1 MAEIIAKLDDFV
13 LNRAS
18 QTTSGTIQ
26 KVGVIGGGAMGQEIA
41 KTISQHGFEIII
53 IDLDDDRVQEA
64 MSGIARKLDEEISH
78 WGMTNGEKRLI
89 LSRIKAGTDYQML
102 ADCDIVIEAINSRKQ
117 GTSLDIR
124 KDIFCKIENV
134 VHRDTIITSNTAILM
149 ISDLASGLKF
159 PDRAVGLHFISP
171 TDKIKVLEVVKSSRT
186 SDEVYKTILRF
197 VKMLEKKPIQLAES
211 PGNLTTR
218 MTVVLINE
226 ACNMLMEGV
235 ACIKDID
242 ETMKSNLG
250 FMFGPFELADRIGLD
265 KLMKWMDGLY
275 NEFGDQIYKT
285 SPVIKR
291 LVRNNFLGK
300 ATGEG
305 FYRYDSTGKIVGQTV
320 SCPEFR

>member
-1 MAEIIAKLDDFV
+1 MAEVIAKLEDFV
-13 LNRAS
+13 LNRTN

-41 KTISQHGFEIII
+41 KTISQHGFEVII
-53 IDLDDDRVQEA
+53 IDLDDERVEEA
-64 MSGIARKLDEEISH
+64 MNGIARILDEEISH

-89 LSRIKAGTDYQML
+89 LSRIKAGTEYKML

-117 GTSLDIR
+117 GTSLDLR
-124 KDIFCKIENV
+124 KEIFGKIESV
-134 VHRDTIITSNTAILM
+134 VSRDTIITSNTAILM

-171 TDKIKVLEVVKSSRT
+171 TDKIKVLEVVRSSRT
-186 SDEVYKTILRF
+186 SEEVYKTTLRF

-305 FYRYDSTGKIVGQTV
+305 FYRYDSSGKIVGQTV
-320 SCPEFR
+320 SCPEFK